1 MTSPR
6 VSADIHH
13 GRMALH
19 SWIRSH
25 RLSAI
30 SSGILA
36 PPFAFTYC
44 ASVRFCASFLSPPL
58 SPSIS
63 PFLSVSL
70 GSMKYSENSTRAPV
84 LVSASLH
91 ESSKDYHMW
100 RVHIFSCTDF
110 SLDFFGIYFIP
121 YLDVGNNAI
130 IFFQIRTR
138 GLVSE
143 GEWSDSS
150 QSRPRTLFRGLCM

>member
-6 VSADIHH
+6 VSTDIHY

-44 ASVRFCASFLSPPL
+44 ASVRLRLFPFIAPFPLHFSLFFRFSRFDEILRKFYKSPCTCV
-58 SPSIS
+58 SIS
-63 PFLSVSL
+63 SRVIQRLSHVACPYL
-70 GSMKYSENSTRAPV
+70 
-84 LVSASLH
+84 LVH
-91 ESSKDYHMW
+91 G
-100 RVHIFSCTDF
+100 F